1 MPTDSKKRRHRGPE
15 KDRWRNSRRAADR
28 DKRRRLSFQMLL
40 PFMLPAGGEEK

>member
-1 MPTDSKKRRHRGPE
+1 MPTDSKKRRHRGPD

-28 DKRRRLSFQMLL
+28 DKRRRPDPQTVF